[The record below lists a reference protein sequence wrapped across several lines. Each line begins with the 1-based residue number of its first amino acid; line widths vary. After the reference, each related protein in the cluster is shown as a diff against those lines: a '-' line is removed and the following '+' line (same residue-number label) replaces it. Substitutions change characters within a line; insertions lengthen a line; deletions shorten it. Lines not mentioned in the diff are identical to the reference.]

1 MTLHTDG
8 RRLGVAVTLILAGM
22 LLATPRAA
30 LAENWVVTKIDYP
43 PEVLARLE
51 AVKADARI
59 TSPKLETSDA
69 PPVRK
74 YRKFLD
80 SLAARKGSQI
90 DQIKAVNIYV
100 NAHVRQRP
108 DFKLDGDIWAAPLQT
123 LLTGGDCEDVALV
136 KRWGL
141 KRLGF
146 EPTNLFLVM
155 GMTLLTDPPEGHAL
169 LAVRLADGSFQ
180 VMYSLVSKV
189 DDTRNLRY
197 FEPAYALNEHGF
209 WRLDEPGRPDRDYW
223 QGAFVRA
230 IQRQEK

>member
-1 MTLHTDG
+1 MILDAY
-8 RRLGVAVTLILAGM
+8 RRLGGRRAAMILAGL

-30 LAENWVVTKIDYP
+30 LAETWIVTKIDYP
-43 PEVLARLE
+43 PDVLANLTS
-51 AVKADARI
+51 VKQDAQI
-59 TSPKLETSDA
+59 TSPQLETSTA

-74 YRKFLD
+74 YREFLD
-80 SLAARKGSQI
+80 RLAAQNGSRI
-90 DQIKAVNIYV
+90 DQINAVNKYV
-100 NAHVRQRP
+100 NANVRQKP
-108 DFKLDGDIWAAPLQT
+108 DLQLDGDIWAAPLQT

-146 EPTNLFLVM
+146 DPKDLFLAM
-155 GMTLLTDPPEGHAL
+155 GMTLLTRPPVGHAL
-169 LAVRLADGSFQ
+169 LAVRLPDGTFK
-180 VMYSLVSKV
+180 VMYSLVTKV

-197 FEPAYALNEHGF
+197 FEPAYALNEFGF

-230 IQRQEK
+230 VQRQEK